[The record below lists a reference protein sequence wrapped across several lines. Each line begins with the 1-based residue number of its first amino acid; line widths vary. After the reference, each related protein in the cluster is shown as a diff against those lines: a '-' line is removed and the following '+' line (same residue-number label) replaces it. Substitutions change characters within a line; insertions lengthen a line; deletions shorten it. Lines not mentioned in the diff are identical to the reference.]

1 MLCYPKD
8 NPMNYGHGWCHTK
21 VGNLVAKK
29 AYFKK
34 VLFFQGNYYLL
45 DNYDYESKSWG
56 FCSDECFLD
65 ESVADTG
72 ILRLKENIH
81 VLPEKL
87 CDKYLEYSLE
97 QKPEVKESQ
106 EKE

>member
-1 MLCYPKD
+1 MHDIIHMK
-8 NPMNYGHGWCHTK
+8 TK
-21 VGNLVAKK
+21 VHNFSA
-29 AYFKK
+29 
-34 VLFFQGNYYLL
+34 NHEDCLL
-45 DNYDYESKSWG
+45 S
-56 FCSDECFLD
+56 F
-65 ESVADTG
+65 
-72 ILRLKENIH
+72 KENIH

>member
-1 MLCYPKD
+1 M
-8 NPMNYGHGWCHTK
+8 
-21 VGNLVAKK
+21 
-29 AYFKK
+29 
-34 VLFFQGNYYLL
+34 L

-106 EKE
+106 ERVVLKYSSKGETSYHVCGQPE

>member
-1 MLCYPKD
+1 M
-8 NPMNYGHGWCHTK
+8 
-21 VGNLVAKK
+21 
-29 AYFKK
+29 
-34 VLFFQGNYYLL
+34 
-45 DNYDYESKSWG
+45 KSWG

-72 ILRLKENIH
+72 ILRLKDNIH

-106 EKE
+106 EKEQSSNIPQKVRPHIMCVANQNKWKEEVYEKKGDGYR

>member
-1 MLCYPKD
+1 M
-8 NPMNYGHGWCHTK
+8 
-21 VGNLVAKK
+21 
-29 AYFKK
+29 
-34 VLFFQGNYYLL
+34 L
-45 DNYDYESKSWG
+45 DNYDYEMKSWG